1 LQKAKSA
8 LKNITLLFCI
18 GVTGYM
24 LYTYLA
30 EGRLIIES
38 PEALF
43 TFVLIGS
50 FVLGVALTYFKINL

>member
-1 LQKAKSA
+1 M
-8 LKNITLLFCI
+8 KNITLLFCI